1 MNHTA
6 RLPQEKPYRCEVC
19 GQFFK
24 YLKSFH
30 KHRANHTVSARGGK
44 MFGGKWALGRSY
56 GTLAGATILVCFFFD
71 ICGSLPVLDL
81 DMVELII
88 GKC

>member
-30 KHRANHTVSARGGK
+30 KHRANHSVSAVRCGLRGGRRCEGAVWTQ
-44 MFGGKWALGRSY
+44 GGGNKRQCHWKA
-56 GTLAGATILVCFFFD
+56 
-71 ICGSLPVLDL
+71 VLDRL
-81 DMVELII
+81 LE
-88 GKC
+88 GKEVR